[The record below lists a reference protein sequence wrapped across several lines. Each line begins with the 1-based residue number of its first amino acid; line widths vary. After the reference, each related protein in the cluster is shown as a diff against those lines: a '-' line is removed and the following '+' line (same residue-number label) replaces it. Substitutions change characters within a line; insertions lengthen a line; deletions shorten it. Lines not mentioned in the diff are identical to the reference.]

1 MTHTHTHTHTNTCT
15 HTHIHAH
22 IHTHTHTHTLTHTHR
37 RTHARTRTPRKW
49 KGTTF
54 NRSKTM
60 LLSKYHNN
68 DLSWFSFKIQH
79 KNVQFIHLLS
89 KLFAIISYVPARF
102 NGIADLLT
110 FIKVASLARGHPQSM
125 YTRREEG
132 VGVSWTKS
140 ALAQVGKR
148 RNVRL

>member
-1 MTHTHTHTHTNTCT
+1 MTHTHTYTHKHMHTHTYMHTYTHTHTHTHT
-15 HTHIHAH
+15 HTDA
-22 IHTHTHTHTLTHTHR
+22 